1 MRRITATEAA
11 RSVATML
18 DDVERHGEHFVIE
31 RRGRV
36 IAEVG
41 PATAGNGRALKDA
54 LSAMIVDDAWLEELR
69 RVREDLPVQLR
80 EWPG

>member
-11 RSVATML
+11 RNFAGVL

-36 IAEVG
+36 IAAIA
-41 PATAGNGRALKDA
+41 PAASGNGRALKEA
-54 LSAMIVDDAWLEELR
+54 LSAMLVDEAWLDELR
-69 RVREDLPVQLR
+69 ALRESLPVQSR
-80 EWPG
+80 EWHD